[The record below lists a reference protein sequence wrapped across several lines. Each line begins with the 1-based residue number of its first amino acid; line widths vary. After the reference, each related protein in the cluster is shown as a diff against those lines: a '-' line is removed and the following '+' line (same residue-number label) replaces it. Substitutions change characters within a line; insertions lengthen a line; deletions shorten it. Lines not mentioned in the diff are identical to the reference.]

1 MAKFAGVRQ
10 GSTLKIVDDEGREAI
25 RSLRVN
31 TPVMIEVKQS
41 RSVRQHRLWWGMVRK
56 VHDNLPEKLDAMW
69 PRPENLSKAILER
82 LGYVDELKGLDG
94 KIYRQVQSISF
105 DKMDSM
111 EFNSVM
117 EAAIGL
123 VIEVIIP
130 GIDRDG
136 LMDEIL
142 EMIS

>member
-1 MAKFAGVRQ
+1 
-10 GSTLKIVDDEGREAI
+10 
-25 RSLRVN
+25 
-31 TPVMIEVKQS
+31 
-41 RSVRQHRLWWGMVRK
+41 
-56 VHDNLPEKLDAMW
+56 
-69 PRPENLSKAILER
+69 
-82 LGYVDELKGLDG
+82 
-94 KIYRQVQSISF
+94 
-105 DKMDSM
+105 
-111 EFNSVM
+111 M